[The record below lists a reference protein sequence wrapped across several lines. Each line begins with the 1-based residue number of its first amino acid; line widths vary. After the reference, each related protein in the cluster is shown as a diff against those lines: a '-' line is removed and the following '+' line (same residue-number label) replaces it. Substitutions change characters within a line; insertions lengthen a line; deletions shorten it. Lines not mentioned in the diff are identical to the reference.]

1 MLEELNTCPLCDSG
15 HFNNYLTCKDYTVS
29 GEEFNLVTCTNCSF
43 TFTNPRPKA
52 DELHQY
58 YQSQDYISHSNKS
71 NSPVNFI
78 YKIARNFT
86 LKKKVALINSL
97 NAKGRMLDIGCG
109 TGHFIAACQH
119 DGWSING
126 VEPDEN
132 ARKIARDKTSIHI
145 SNDLK
150 NVEGTD
156 FDIITLWHVLEHVPN
171 LNDFM
176 HLLVSKLKTTGKL
189 IVAVPNYK
197 SHDAQY
203 YQQYWAAYDVPRHLY
218 HFDQDSM
225 GKLANQ
231 YKLKIDKILP
241 MSLDAYYVSLLSEGY
256 KGSGL
261 LKFIKAP
268 IRGFIS
274 NQKAKKNNYNYSS
287 LIYILS
293 K

>member
-1 MLEELNTCPLCDSG
+1 MLETLNTCPLCDSG

-52 DELHQY
+52 EDLSQY

-71 NSPVNFI
+71 NSPVNII

-97 NAKGRMLDIGCG
+97 NKKGSMLDIGCG
-109 TGHFIAACQH
+109 TGHFISACKE
-119 DGWSING
+119 DGWAING

-132 ARKIARDKTSIHI
+132 ARKMATDKTAINI
-145 SNDLK
+145 SADIK
-150 NVEGTD
+150 DVEQTE
-156 FDIITLWHVLEHVPN
+156 FDVITMWHVLEHIPN

-176 HLLVSKLKTTGKL
+176 QILAHKLKETGKL

-203 YQQYWAAYDVPRHLY
+203 YKQYWAAYDVPRHLY
-218 HFDQDSM
+218 HFDQESL
-225 GKLANQ
+225 GRLATKYQ
-231 YKLKIDKILP
+231 LKINKILP
-241 MSLDAYYVSLLSEGY
+241 MTLDAYYVSLLSEAY
-256 KGSGL
+256 KGAGI
-261 LKFIKAP
+261 LKFFKAP

-274 NQKAKKNNYNYSS
+274 NQKAKNNNFNYSS

>member
-1 MLEELNTCPLCDSG
+1 MLETLNTCPLCDSG

-52 DELHQY
+52 EDLSQY

-71 NSPVNFI
+71 NSPVNII

-97 NAKGRMLDIGCG
+97 NKKGSMLDIGCG
-109 TGHFIAACQH
+109 TGHFISACKE
-119 DGWSING
+119 DGWAING

-132 ARKIARDKTSIHI
+132 ARKMATDKTAINI
-145 SNDLK
+145 SADIK
-150 NVEGTD
+150 DVEQTE
-156 FDIITLWHVLEHVPN
+156 FDVITMWHVLEHIPN

-176 HLLVSKLKTTGKL
+176 QILAHKLKETGKL

-203 YQQYWAAYDVPRHLY
+203 YKQYWAAYDVPRHLY
-218 HFDQDSM
+218 HFD
-225 GKLANQ
+225 
-231 YKLKIDKILP
+231 
-241 MSLDAYYVSLLSEGY
+241 
-256 KGSGL
+256 
-261 LKFIKAP
+261 
-268 IRGFIS
+268 
-274 NQKAKKNNYNYSS
+274 
-287 LIYILS
+287 
-293 K
+293 